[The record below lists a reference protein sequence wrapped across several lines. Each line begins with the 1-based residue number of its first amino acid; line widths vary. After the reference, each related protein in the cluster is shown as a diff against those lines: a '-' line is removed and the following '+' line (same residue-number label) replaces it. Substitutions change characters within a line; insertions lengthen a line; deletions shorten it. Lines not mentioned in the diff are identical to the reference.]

1 MREVNQSKGYPERI
15 KMNKKEL
22 LTFCTDWLAAWTGN
36 NPKEL
41 LKFYHDGALYIDP
54 ANREGFRGHKEI
66 ARYFE
71 KLLDVYHDW
80 KWKPI
85 EVFPIATGA
94 IVKWECTIPVGQE
107 TIHEVGLDIV
117 EIEDVKI
124 TRNEV
129 YFDRTRL
136 VAAVERKRRDRRLV
150 NL

>member
-1 MREVNQSKGYPERI
+1 M

-22 LTFCTDWLAAWTGN
+22 FEFCTDWLDAWTGN
-36 NPKEL
+36 KPEAL
-41 LKFYHDGALYIDP
+41 LAFYHEDALYIDP
-54 ANREGFRGHKEI
+54 ANREGLKGHKEI
-66 ARYFE
+66 GRYFE

-80 KWKPI
+80 TWKPI
-85 EVFPIATGA
+85 EVFPIETGT
-94 IVKWECTIPVGQE
+94 IVKWECTIPIGPE

-117 EIEDVKI
+117 ELEGNKI